1 MNDRVSKGYVIR
13 CVDSSNGSVIYR
25 GNKDR
30 CSDVRD
36 ALKLDET
43 YTLKGAKAALV
54 RLNRKKPEDFYSIE
68 LLGCCY
74 PFFEEKQTE
83 ESEAHVQTEVQTEEE
98 NEKGR
103 QLKQRV
109 MRRIQ
114 HSMKCLDELSSVNS
128 FDKMRISEVKYD
140 LHEIEGILLE
150 E

>member
-74 PFFEEKQTE
+74 PFFEEKQVESTE
-83 ESEAHVQTEVQTEEE
+83 KETDS
-98 NEKGR
+98 

-128 FDKMRISEVKYD
+128 FDKMRVSEVKYD

>member
-43 YTLKGAKAALV
+43 YTLKGARLALA

-68 LLGCCY
+68 MLGCCY
-74 PFFEEKQTE
+74 PFFEEKQAESTE
-83 ESEAHVQTEVQTEEE
+83 KETDT
-98 NEKGR
+98 
-103 QLKQRV
+103 QLKQRI

-114 HSMKCLDELSSVNS
+114 HSMKCLDEICSVNS

-140 LHEIEGILLE
+140 LHDMEGILLGKE
-150 E
+150 

>member
-36 ALKLDET
+36 ALKIEET
-43 YTLKGAKAALV
+43 YTLKGAKAALL

-74 PFFEEKQTE
+74 PFFEEKQAESTE
-83 ESEAHVQTEVQTEEE
+83 KETDT
-98 NEKGR
+98 
-103 QLKQRV
+103 QLKQRI

-114 HSMKCLDELSSVNS
+114 HSMKCLDELCSGDS
-128 FDKMRISEVKYD
+128 FDKMRISEVKYN
-140 LHEIEGILLE
+140 LHDIEEILLGKE
-150 E
+150 

>member
-36 ALKLDET
+36 ALKIDET

-74 PFFEEKQTE
+74 PFFEEKQAESTE
-83 ESEAHVQTEVQTEEE
+83 KETDS
-98 NEKGR
+98 
-103 QLKQRV
+103 QLKQRI

-114 HSMKCLDELSSVNS
+114 HSMKCLDEICSVNS

>member
-30 CSDVRD
+30 CSNMRD
-36 ALKLDET
+36 TLKLDET
-43 YTLKGAKAALV
+43 YTLKGV
-54 RLNRKKPEDFYSIE
+54 RLALARLSRKKPEDFYSIE
-68 LLGCCY
+68 MLGCCY

-83 ESEAHVQTEVQTEEE
+83 PEEKE
-98 NEKGR
+98 TDGLLR
-103 QLKQRV
+103 QRI

-140 LHEIEGILLE
+140 LHDIEGILLGKE
-150 E
+150 